1 MARTPLVVAL
11 ACVTAVVLAAC
22 GVGGGTGDLVAQ
34 ATGTWDCSVRFG
46 EDVNDVAVEVNQDG
60 AFSLTAGDDQVDGT
74 WQRDGDGDGDEV
86 TIATDQP
93 FFFSELT
100 YLGATDDPEQLTVV
114 EDEGITGVF
123 DVDIDGDQVTFTQAE
138 YADGEPANPEYPV
151 VYTCTKQ

>member
-34 ATGTWDCSVRFG
+34 ATGTWDCSVQFG
-46 EDVNDVAVEVNQDG
+46 EDTNDVTVDVDADG
-60 AFSLTAGDDQVDGT
+60 GFTLTAGDDQVDGT
-74 WQRDGDGDGDEV
+74 WQRDGDEV
-86 TIATDQP
+86 TIATDQT

-100 YLGATDDPEQLTVV
+100 YQGATDDPEQLTVV

-138 YADGEPANPEYPV
+138 YADGEAASPEYPV

>member
-34 ATGTWDCSVRFG
+34 ATGTWDCSVQFG
-46 EDVNDVAVEVNQDG
+46 EDTNDVTVDVDADG
-60 AFSLTAGDDQVDGT
+60 GFTLTAGDDQVDGT
-74 WQRDGDGDGDEV
+74 WQRDGDEV
-86 TIATDQP
+86 TIATDQT

-100 YLGATDDPEQLTVV
+100 YQGATDDPEQLTVV